1 MKINPVNN
9 INFKKNYFCVQKRGE
24 IYRLNQIATDNEEN
38 LGKEPVL
45 IGHVEGENYERPMR
59 YNGKYYSAE
68 VFSGTTSY
76 KIYYKDTGKYE
87 NGGKSREINPLNYM
101 KITTKADKLS
111 EGQNLEYS
119 FAKGRTSGKVVVN
132 TLDIPK
138 DTPVVLVLDE
148 IQGDGYYVFKKLG
161 NNVKAVITSSCHFGA
176 LTHSASAYRNK
187 VHVMSEILDDNKF
200 NDLKNYEGKNIS
212 INNLNGVLDYKLTYD
227 IETDAPE
234 NVSKVTVPN
243 LEYTDRILDFD
254 ELTPENCGNK
264 GYRLGILQKLAEN
277 RVLKDVTIPKGFV
290 LPEGYLKKAEEYF
303 DIEDEEEKLDRIFDG
318 IYTVEI
324 RDKVENLGFD
334 ISNTIIRSNFNTED
348 LSEFSS
354 AGIYDSFR
362 NDSEI
367 EPFLRIKDVVES
379 KKSELAKYVH
389 NRYGIKDSEIQPSV
403 IVQDSIC
410 SDYNFTVYSD
420 DKDNNVMIELND
432 YRSGFLESAPA
443 QIKYNKDTKE
453 LTLARKQKPMADFW
467 LDENGKIIEKNYDE
481 VRMDRD
487 WEALVPVLKKIALNA
502 EILEDFF
509 NTPQDIE
516 GGIKNGKIYFWQTR
530 DIVEKPD

>member
-24 IYRLNQIATDNEEN
+24 LYRLNQIATDNEEN

-45 IGHVEGENYERPMR
+45 IGHVEGEDYERPMS

-68 VFSGTTSY
+68 AFSGTTNY

-87 NGGKSREINPLNYM
+87 NGGKSRVINPLNYM
-101 KITTKADKLS
+101 KIATKADKLS
-111 EGQNLEYS
+111 DGQNLEYA

-148 IQGDGYYVFKKLG
+148 ITDDGYHVFKKLG

-176 LTHSASAYRNK
+176 LTHAASAYRNK
-187 VHVMSEILDDNKF
+187 VHVMSEILDDDKF
-200 NDLKNYEGKNIS
+200 DELKNCEGKNITV
-212 INNLNGVLDYKLTYD
+212 NNLSGVLNYKLTD
-227 IETDAPE
+227 EVETETPQ
-234 NVSKVTVPN
+234 NVSKVIVPH

-264 GYRLGILQKLAEN
+264 GYRLGILKKLSEN
-277 RVLKDVTIPKGFV
+277 GVLKDVTVPKGFV

-303 DIEDEEEKLDRIFDG
+303 DVEDEEEKLDRIFDG
-318 IYTVEI
+318 IYTEEI
-324 RDKVENLGFD
+324 RDKVESLGVD
-334 ISNTIIRSNFNTED
+334 ISKTIIRSNFNTED

-362 NDSEI
+362 NYNEI
-367 EPFLRIKDVVES
+367 EPFLHIKDVVES

-403 IVQDSIC
+403 IVQDYIRP
-410 SDYNFTVYSD
+410 DYNFTVYSD
-420 DKDNNVMIELND
+420 DKDNNVLIELTD
-432 YRSGFLESAPA
+432 YRLGFLETTPA

-453 LTLARKQKPMADFW
+453 ITLTKKQKPMADFW
-467 LDENGKIIEKNYDE
+467 LDENGKILEKNYDE

-487 WEALVPVLKKIALNA
+487 WESLVPVLKKVASNS
-502 EILEDFF
+502 EILEKFF
-509 NTPQDIE
+509 NAPQDIE

-530 DIVEKPD
+530 DIVAKPD